1 MGVKN
6 YGLPK
11 QTVVLYKGNAYLK
24 SILRKVLSDVL
35 AGLIGLSWRTV
46 QYMIKQGAIT
56 SIKFGDAWLIN
67 IDELYNYFT
76 KAGKNE

>member
-1 MGVKN
+1 M
-6 YGLPK
+6 YIPR
-11 QTVVLYKGNAYLK
+11 
-24 SILRKVLSDVL
+24 LRRINDVL
-35 AGLIGLSWRTV
+35 AEMKKRDPKTALEWRTV

>member
-1 MGVKN
+1 M
-6 YGLPK
+6 YIPR
-11 QTVVLYKGNAYLK
+11 
-24 SILRKVLSDVL
+24 LRRINDVL
-35 AGLIGLSWRTV
+35 DEMKKRDPKTALKWRTI
-46 QYMIKQGAIT
+46 QSMIKQGEIT

>member
-1 MGVKN
+1 M
-6 YGLPK
+6 YIPR
-11 QTVVLYKGNAYLK
+11 
-24 SILRKVLSDVL
+24 LRRINDVL
-35 AGLIGLSWRTV
+35 AEMKKRDPKTALKWRTV
-46 QYMIKQGAIT
+46 QYMIKQGAII

>member
-1 MGVKN
+1 M
-6 YGLPK
+6 YIPR
-11 QTVVLYKGNAYLK
+11 
-24 SILRKVLSDVL
+24 LRRINDVL
-35 AGLIGLSWRTV
+35 AEMKKRDPKTALKWRTV
-46 QYMIKQGAIT
+46 QYMIKQGAIA

>member
-1 MGVKN
+1 MYIPRLKKIN
-6 YGLPK
+6 DILPEMK
-11 QTVVLYKGNAYLK
+11 KRDPKTALK
-24 SILRKVLSDVL
+24 
-35 AGLIGLSWRTV
+35 WRTV

>member
-1 MGVKN
+1 M
-6 YGLPK
+6 YIPR
-11 QTVVLYKGNAYLK
+11 
-24 SILRKVLSDVL
+24 LRRINDVL
-35 AGLIGLSWRTV
+35 AEMKKRDPKTALKWRTV
-46 QYMIKQGAIT
+46 QYMIKQGVIT

>member
-1 MGVKN
+1 M
-6 YGLPK
+6 YIPR
-11 QTVVLYKGNAYLK
+11 
-24 SILRKVLSDVL
+24 LRRINDVL
-35 AGLIGLSWRTV
+35 AEMKKRDPKTALKWLTV

>member
-1 MGVKN
+1 M
-6 YGLPK
+6 YIPR
-11 QTVVLYKGNAYLK
+11 
-24 SILRKVLSDVL
+24 LRRINDVL
-35 AGLIGLSWRTV
+35 AEMKKRDPKTALKWRTV
-46 QYMIKQGAIT
+46 QYMIKQGTIT

>member
-1 MGVKN
+1 M
-6 YGLPK
+6 YIPR
-11 QTVVLYKGNAYLK
+11 
-24 SILRKVLSDVL
+24 LRRINDVL
-35 AGLIGLSWRTV
+35 AEMKKRDPKTALKWRTF

>member
-1 MGVKN
+1 M
-6 YGLPK
+6 YIPGLRRI
-11 QTVVLYKGNAYLK
+11 N
-24 SILRKVLSDVL
+24 DVL
-35 AGLIGLSWRTV
+35 AEMKKRDPKTALKWRIV

>member
-1 MGVKN
+1 M
-6 YGLPK
+6 YIPR
-11 QTVVLYKGNAYLK
+11 
-24 SILRKVLSDVL
+24 LRRINDVL
-35 AGLIGLSWRTV
+35 AEMKKRDPKTALKWRTI
-46 QYMIKQGAIT
+46 QDMIKQGAIT

>member
-1 MGVKN
+1 M
-6 YGLPK
+6 YIPR
-11 QTVVLYKGNAYLK
+11 
-24 SILRKVLSDVL
+24 LRRINDVL
-35 AGLIGLSWRTV
+35 AEMKKRDPKTALKWRTV
-46 QYMIKQGAIT
+46 QYMIKQGAIM

>member
-1 MGVKN
+1 MKKRD
-6 YGLPK
+6 PK
-11 QTVVLYKGNAYLK
+11 TALK
-24 SILRKVLSDVL
+24 
-35 AGLIGLSWRTV
+35 WRTV

-56 SIKFGDAWLIN
+56 PIKFGDAWLIN

>member
-1 MGVKN
+1 M
-6 YGLPK
+6 YIPR
-11 QTVVLYKGNAYLK
+11 
-24 SILRKVLSDVL
+24 LRRINDVL
-35 AGLIGLSWRTV
+35 AEMKKRDPKTALKWRTV
-46 QYMIKQGAIT
+46 QYMIKQGAST

>member
-1 MGVKN
+1 M
-6 YGLPK
+6 YIPR
-11 QTVVLYKGNAYLK
+11 
-24 SILRKVLSDVL
+24 LRRINDVL
-35 AGLIGLSWRTV
+35 AEMKKRDPKTALKWRIV

>member
-1 MGVKN
+1 M
-6 YGLPK
+6 YIPR
-11 QTVVLYKGNAYLK
+11 
-24 SILRKVLSDVL
+24 LRRINDVL
-35 AGLIGLSWRTV
+35 AEMKKRDPKTALKWRSV
-46 QYMIKQGAIT
+46 QHMIKQGAIT

>member
-1 MGVKN
+1 M
-6 YGLPK
+6 YIPR
-11 QTVVLYKGNAYLK
+11 
-24 SILRKVLSDVL
+24 LRRINDVL
-35 AGLIGLSWRTV
+35 AEMKKRDPKTALKWRTV
-46 QYMIKQGAIT
+46 QYMIKQVAIT